1 MQNVWKHYAA
11 TLFSALYWSA
21 AMSILKR
28 WQYICETPSALV
40 SLVDEDRQWFK
51 SRVGS
56 DFNQTPRFI
65 GFCAHAMANAQ
76 TLIFEG
82 YRATSSPMRSTRC
95 PRESAAGAE
104 PRGH

>member
-1 MQNVWKHYAA
+1 MPAA
-11 TLFSALYWSA
+11 
-21 AMSILKR
+21 
-28 WQYICETPSALV
+28 PSALV

-56 DFNQTPRFI
+56 DFNQTPRSI

-82 YRATSSPMRSTRC
+82 Y
-95 PRESAAGAE
+95 
-104 PRGH
+104 